1 MAFNLIRNS
10 RVFFTTNVNALGVV
24 QTAGGFDATNTRE
37 IQVLDGFSF
46 TQNTTAQTITL
57 SEAGAAPVR
66 GQRSFNTALEPVDF
80 SMSTYIRPDVD
91 TQEEVIIA
99 EESVLWN
106 ALSSKIAIGQQG
118 SGWVAGGS
126 SSAVNFQNSNVH
138 QLQAFGL
145 LILIDNVCYV
155 IDNAALDSA
164 TIDFGIDAIGTIA
177 WAGKGTA
184 LRQLS
189 GVSATQGSSVTFTGL
204 GQGSVAKGKETTARY
219 IANKLSVLEIGSIE
233 LEKSY
238 TVALTGGSIT
248 ISNNLTYL
256 TPANLG
262 VVNQPITYFTGTRA
276 VSGSLTAYLRTG
288 NNTSATLLQDF
299 LENVNTASET
309 KYYIFMA
316 LGGSNNANR
325 VELELPLAMLSV
337 PTVSS
342 EQVISTTIN
351 FTAQGSNGTNYDL
364 EQSNELTV
372 TYIASE

>member
-10 RVFFTTNVNALGVV
+10 RVFFTTNVNSLGIV

-57 SEAGAAPVR
+57 AEAGAAPVR

-80 SMSTYIRPDVD
+80 SMSTYIRPDV
-91 TQEEVIIA
+91 VSGNVAA

-106 ALSSKIAIGQQG
+106 ALASAAAIGQANAA
-118 SGWVAGGS
+118 WVAGETES
-126 SSAVNFQNSNVH
+126 TVSFAHSDVH

-189 GVSATQGSSVTFTGL
+189 GVSATQGASVSFTGL
-204 GQGSVAKGKETTARY
+204 GVGSAAKGKETTARY
-219 IANKLSVLEIGSIE
+219 IANKLSVLTISSVS
-233 LEKSY
+233 LSKSY

-248 ISNNLTYL
+248 INNNLTYL

-288 NNTSATLLQDF
+288 TNTSATLLQDF
-299 LENVNTASET
+299 LANVNTASET
-309 KYYIFMA
+309 KYNISLSM
-316 LGGSNNANR
+316 GGASTPNR
-325 VELELPLAMLSV
+325 VELDLPLAMLSV

-342 EQVISTTIN
+342 EQVISTTVN
-351 FTAQGSNGTNYDL
+351 FTAQGSTGSTYDL
-364 EQSNELTV
+364 EQTNELTV
-372 TYIASE
+372 TYIATE

>member
-57 SEAGAAPVR
+57 AEAGAAPVR

-80 SMSTYIRPDVD
+80 SMSTYIRPDVVSGD
-91 TQEEVIIA
+91 VAA

-106 ALSSKIAIGQQG
+106 ALASAAAIGANNAA
-118 SGWVAGGS
+118 WVAGES
-126 SSAVNFQNSNVH
+126 SSTVSFAHSNVH

-204 GQGSVAKGKETTARY
+204 GVGSAAKGKETTARY
-219 IANKLSVLEIGSIE
+219 IANKLSVLEISSVA
-233 LEKSY
+233 LNRTY

-288 NNTSATLLQDF
+288 TNTSATLLQDF
-299 LENVNTASET
+299 LANVNTASET
-309 KYYIFMA
+309 KYTISLAM
-316 LGGSNNANR
+316 GGAATPNR
-325 VELELPLAMLSV
+325 VELDLPLAMLSV

-351 FTAQGSNGTNYDL
+351 FTAQGSTSTTYDL
-364 EQSNELTV
+364 EQTNELTV
-372 TYIASE
+372 TYIAAE